1 MEITRTARPSRRLKN
16 VKMWHCGGC
25 GVVHMSVG
33 KMTMDFTQ
41 EEFSNFAETVVDI
54 QYSVWRRREE
64 SIINLIDQ
72 PTDARATVH

>member
-1 MEITRTARPSRRLKN
+1 
-16 VKMWHCGGC
+16 
-25 GVVHMSVG
+25 MSVG